1 MAAINSLKHVSSHCS
16 TLYFSKIVDP
26 PESVKDKRNAPPAF
40 AGRQSGGEEFDFPE
54 WKEQQEG
61 EDSEGAGDFT
71 FGQVPGGVS
80 YLPEDQRAD
89 VNLFAYRGEAKKYHS
104 MAAPDEKVLPYLA
117 ARHEN
122 PCPIRKKMATR
133 KTPYREPSLKAENES
148 AQGGIRV
155 TG

>member
-1 MAAINSLKHVSSHCS
+1 MLFSVIVIYAVGGCILSGIFSVGETKILE
-16 TLYFSKIVDP
+16 TLSAKIH
-26 PESVKDKRNAPPAF
+26 
-40 AGRQSGGEEFDFPE
+40 G
-54 WKEQQEG
+54 
-61 EDSEGAGDFT
+61 
-71 FGQVPGGVS
+71 
-80 YLPEDQRAD
+80 Y
-89 VNLFAYRGEAKKYHS
+89 LFAYRGEAKKYHS

-122 PCPIRKKMATR
+122 PCPIQKKMATR